1 MMHNFNHYMDKISL
15 LDGKRC
21 ILAPDEW
28 DLDVN
33 HDGPPK
39 TDGFGS
45 DNFPEFDREVLG
57 KGLKYVYTDQTEE
70 DYYKNKNDDLLID
83 CVPNLFEIGKVWGE
97 VFSGLTGSSLT
108 EALIVD

>member
-1 MMHNFNHYMDKISL
+1 MDKISL

-21 ILAPDEW
+21 ILAPDKW

-33 HDGPPK
+33 NDDPRK

-45 DNFPEFDREVLG
+45 DTFPEFEREVLG
-57 KGLKYVYTDQTEE
+57 KGLEYDYTDQTEE

>member
-21 ILAPDEW
+21 ILAPDKW

-33 HDGPPK
+33 NDDPRK

-45 DNFPEFDREVLG
+45 DTFPEFDREVLG
-57 KGLKYVYTDQTEE
+57 KGLEYVYTDKTEE

>member
-1 MMHNFNHYMDKISL
+1 MDKISL

-21 ILAPDEW
+21 ILAPKKK

-33 HDGPPK
+33 HNHDGSGDS
-39 TDGFGS
+39 DGFGS
-45 DNFPEFDREVLG
+45 DVFPEFDREVLG
-57 KGLKYVYTDQTEE
+57 KGFEYVYTDQTEE